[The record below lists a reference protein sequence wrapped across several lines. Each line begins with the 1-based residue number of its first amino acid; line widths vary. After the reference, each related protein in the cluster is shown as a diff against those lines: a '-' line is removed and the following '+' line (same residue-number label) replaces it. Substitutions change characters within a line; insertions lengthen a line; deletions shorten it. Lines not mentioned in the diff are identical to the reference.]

1 MQEVDV
7 WYVAASHAFGEVEH
21 EALFHGAARGC
32 VQAPKRQGYGER
44 DDRVAHEVDAMWQAG
59 AEFGT
64 QYERLRRRIFGY
76 RREGFYRREGLQRM
90 VRH

>member
-32 VQAPKRQGYGER
+32 VQASKRQRYGECNN
-44 DDRVAHEVDAMWQAG
+44 RVTHKVDAMWQAG

-64 QYERLRRRIFGY
+64 QYERLRRRMFGY
-76 RREGFYRREGLQRM
+76 RRERFCRREGLQRM